1 MATYDFPRALL
12 RAKSDPWN
20 LAGTAVAGGSAVA
33 GVGTLARSDG
43 GGWWTCR
50 MSDVSLSGR
59 SGLVVPDRGKDR
71 QRNATLLWRAVRQ
84 LGAGGVNRLV
94 VPRNDTLYRPWP
106 AGLPHS
112 AGLVSVSHGDGSSFS
127 DGTGY
132 YQPVID
138 IATVADAGL
147 RDVSLDIVL
156 NYAGALMGGESFSIL
171 HPTWG
176 WRLYEIASV
185 DMRSDTEGT
194 ITFNPPLREDVDADT
209 RLEFDRPRCTMRL
222 ATPSSMDFSPQPW
235 TFNSA
240 SVDFVE
246 APIT

>member
-1 MATYDFPRALL
+1 MATYEFPRALL

-20 LAGTAVAGGSAVA
+20 LTGTAVAGGSAVA

-59 SGLVVPDRGKDR
+59 SGLAVPDRGRDR

-84 LGAGGVNRLV
+84 LAAGGVNQLI
-94 VPRNDTLYRPWP
+94 VPRNDALYRPWP
-106 AGLPHS
+106 AGVAKKAGLGIPHS
-112 AGLVSVSHGDGSSFS
+112 DGTLFD

-132 YQPVID
+132 YQSVID
-138 IATVADAGL
+138 IVTGDDAAL
-147 RDVSLDIVL
+147 RDTSLDIIV
-156 NYAGALMGGESFSIL
+156 NYAGELIGGESFSIE

-176 WRLYEIASV
+176 WRLYEIGTV
-185 DMRSDTEGT
+185 EMTSDTEAT
-194 ITFNPPLREDVDADT
+194 ITFNPPLREDVDAGT
-209 RLEFDRPRCTMRL
+209 ALEFDRPRCAMRL
-222 ATPSSMDFSPQPW
+222 ASPSSMDFSPQPW